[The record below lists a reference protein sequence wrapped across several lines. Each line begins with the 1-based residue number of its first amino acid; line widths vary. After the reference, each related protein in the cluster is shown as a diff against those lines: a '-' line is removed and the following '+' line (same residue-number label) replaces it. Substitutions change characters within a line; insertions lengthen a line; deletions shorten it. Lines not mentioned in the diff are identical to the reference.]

1 MVTNPIHDVA
11 IGAKAPAIVNAI
23 VEIPKDS
30 KIKYELDKETGLLKL
45 DRYLFSA
52 VHYTGDYG
60 FIPRTL
66 WMDGDPLD
74 VFIITHRETYPL
86 TLCEVK
92 VLGVIRMIDNEE
104 QDDKIVAVH
113 AKDPRYS
120 EWNSIKDV
128 PQHFIK
134 ELSHFFESYK
144 QLEGKKVKVYQVLD
158 KEEAFLDIEKAQR
171 LYDIEY
177 RNKSAAKK

>member
-1 MVTNPIHDVA
+1 MVLNPIHDVS
-11 IGAKAPAIVNAI
+11 IGAQAPAIVNAI

-30 KIKYELDKETGLLKL
+30 KIKYEIDKETGLLKL

-52 VHYTGDYG
+52 VHYPGDYG

-92 VLGVIRMIDNEE
+92 PIGVIRMTDEAE
-104 QDDKIVAVH
+104 QDDKIIAVH

-120 EWNSIKDV
+120 EWDCIADV
-128 PQHFIK
+128 PQHFLK
-134 ELSHFFESYK
+134 ELHVFLESYK
-144 QLEGKKVKVYQVLD
+144 ELEGKKVKVFEILD
-158 KEEAFLDIEKAQR
+158 KAEAFADIEKAQK
-171 LYDIEY
+171 LYAID
-177 RNKSAAKK
+177 RRDKDLSKK